1 MYDLLFGRLN
11 QDYCNFFYILM
22 IINLFALLLPTILI
36 FIYLILKNKITFITL
51 FNQLLMI
58 FLAFL
63 VYLQSR
69 ILYSMCHMH

>member
-1 MYDLLFGRLN
+1 MYELFFGKLS
-11 QDYCNFFYILM
+11 QDYCLYFYILM
-22 IINLFALLLPTILI
+22 IFNFAVLVPCLLLFLL
-36 FIYLILKNKITFITL
+36 FILKNKITLISFL
-51 FNQLLMI
+51 NQLFLV

>member
-1 MYDLLFGRLN
+1 MYELFFGKLN
-11 QDYCNFFYILM
+11 QNYCNYFYILM
-22 IINLFALLLPTILI
+22 IFNFTVLIPCLLLFLLFI
-36 FIYLILKNKITFITL
+36 FKNKITLVPFL
-51 FNQLLMI
+51 NQLFLV

>member
-1 MYDLLFGRLN
+1 MYELLFGRLN
-11 QDYCNFFYILM
+11 QDYCLYFYILM
-22 IINLFALLLPTILI
+22 IFNFAVLVPCLLLFLL
-36 FIYLILKNKITFITL
+36 FILKNKITL
-51 FNQLLMI
+51 FSFLNQLFLV